1 MIPKTFSIGD
11 TSRLSGASKKQIRNW
26 EAQGHIPEAERVV
39 CGDRAYRRF
48 TNEQVEI
55 IRNIKGYLD
64 EGFTLKAAAEKTKI
78 STQAK
83 NRKNST
89 PGGRHR

>member
-1 MIPKTFSIGD
+1 MHQKSFSIGN

-26 EAQGHIPEAERVV
+26 EAKGYIPEAERVV

-48 TNEQVEI
+48 TREQIEI

-64 EGFTLKAAAEKTKI
+64 EGFTLKAAAKK
-78 STQAK
+78 SADRNPVSRRVK
-83 NRKNST
+83 RYA
-89 PGGRHR
+89 

>member
-1 MIPKTFSIGD
+1 MNSKTFSIGD

-26 EAQGHIPEAERVV
+26 EAKAYIPEAERVV

-48 TNEQVEI
+48 TREQIEI
-55 IRNIKGYLD
+55 IRTIKGYLD

-78 STQAK
+78 SNQVNT
-83 NRKNST
+83 RKKST
-89 PGGRHR
+89 RGGIY